1 MKIERKILHIDMD
14 AFFASVE
21 QAHNPRLKGKP
32 LIVGGRPDKKRT
44 VVCAASYEAKA
55 LGIDSGMS
63 TQEALRICP
72 HAEFVSADSS
82 KYLYVSKQIG
92 IMLKNYSPQVEQ
104 ASVDEFYLDV
114 TGLDKL
120 FGSYLDIGM
129 QIKRDIQKR
138 FGITGSVG
146 ISVNR
151 LMSKIASKL
160 KKPDGMVIMEVADIP
175 RMLAGLPVKKIPGI
189 GPSLSQR
196 LNDYSIFTFSDMRN
210 IPESFFLE
218 KFGKIGLWMYTT
230 AYPELSQ
237 EENIHWFC
245 EKGVSPKSVGHS
257 YTLEHNIYIR
267 RDIEAWLML
276 LCEMVG
282 ARLRRYG
289 LESKILHVYLRK
301 PDMGFIARE
310 KNFNVSSND
319 SGDLFKRAVFILQ
332 QLSPRNTEIR
342 ALGVTARGLGPCV
355 SGFLFAEQKKK
366 TDLSQAQDRLNEKYG
381 EWTVHPASIL
391 SIR

>member
-1 MKIERKILHIDMD
+1 MKKESKILHIDMD

-104 ASVDEFYLDV
+104 ASVDEFYLDI

-120 FGSYLDIGM
+120 FGSYLDLGM
-129 QIKRDIQKR
+129 QIKQDIQKR

-146 ISVNR
+146 ISLNR

-160 KKPDGMVIMEVADIP
+160 KKPDGMFILNIEDISSV
-175 RMLAGLPVKKIPGI
+175 LKDLPIQKIPGI
-189 GPSLSQR
+189 GRSLTEK
-196 LNDYSIFTFSDMRN
+196 LNDLSIFTFADLQKFPADFYQER
-210 IPESFFLE
+210 
-218 KFGKIGLWMYTT
+218 FGKIGSWIYTV
-230 AYPELSQ
+230 AHPEFADDETIDWIDQ
-237 EENIHWFC
+237 
-245 EKGVSPKSVGHS
+245 KPKAPKSIGHS
-257 YTLEHNIYIR
+257 YTLMNNIYT
-267 RDIEAWLML
+267 RDEIEAWLQL
-276 LCEMVG
+276 LSEMVG
-282 ARLRRYG
+282 FRLRKHK
-289 LESKILHVYLRK
+289 LETNTVHIYLRK
-301 PDMGFIARE
+301 PDMKFISGE
-310 KNFNVSSND
+310 KNFKEYSSD
-319 SGDLFKRAVFILQ
+319 SNHIFKRALFLLDKFKAGNIEV
-332 QLSPRNTEIR
+332 R
-342 ALGVTARGLGPCV
+342 ALGLSVKNFVPATGN
-355 SGFLFAEQKKK
+355 FLLTDSKKRV
-366 TDLSQAQDRLNEKYG
+366 QICNAQDEINQRFG
-381 EWTVHPASIL
+381 DWTVYPASICE
-391 SIR
+391 IV